1 MFALFRWA
9 AVPGPKSPNPSVEAH
24 TGVVSSGNPEFLIP
38 LMSGQMS
45 LKAVQGEHHLEIAF
59 REVPCPS
66 VGGKKD
72 GTCRLQRYFMAVC
85 AFLFTT
91 GQSSRPVVTS
101 EEHS

>member
-9 AVPGPKSPNPSVEAH
+9 VPGCKSPNPSVETH
-24 TGVVSSGNPEFLIP
+24 MGMVSSGNPEFLIP

-45 LKAVQGEHHLEIAF
+45 LKAVQGEHYLEIAF

-66 VGGKKD
+66 VGDKD
-72 GTCRLQRYFMAVC
+72 EICRLQRCFVGIC

-91 GQSSRPVVTS
+91 GQSSRPVVSS